1 MRKIMLQDLNT
12 EQPSEPMASDPPL
25 NTDVIGGS
33 GAENAILP
41 LLLMVLHDFHEQNI
55 SYCYWKSSR
64 RVYRGLTGE
73 GDLDLLISQGDQH
86 RAQAILLERGL
97 KCFPCVACR
106 DHPAI
111 LSFLGYDEPSGRIVH
126 LHLHF
131 RLVAGNS
138 LLKNYRLPWEEAI
151 LARTIVHPMLTIRML
166 DPASE
171 ALLLIVRS
179 CLELRRS
186 DPITLRNWRATRH
199 KFALDRREL
208 AARVDRVT
216 LGRRAAELLGHDLAD
231 MLTDTIYGEPTLEDQ
246 RRLRRRIQRKFAAH
260 RAYNAFEAGLRSLG
274 RAVLW
279 AAGTLNKRFLWASRP
294 WSRRAPG
301 GGRVVAVIGVDG
313 SGKSTV
319 VAAIRAWLS
328 EEIDVVPIYFGTG
341 AGRPSLVL
349 WPFKLMVPLITLL
362 LATKP
367 KGASHGKISDRAPGV
382 VYSVLL
388 MVWATVAAIEKRI
401 KLSAAHRGANRG
413 LVVLTDRY
421 PQNEILGFNE
431 GPLMSR
437 LTRVPPWLRRF
448 EATAYSLAR
457 RLPPDLVIK
466 LVVTSETVARREP
479 DMDPAVIRTRIAAV
493 PRLAFPGARVV
504 CIDAEQSL
512 IDVIRAVKREI
523 WRLL

>member
-1 MRKIMLQDLNT
+1 M
-12 EQPSEPMASDPPL
+12 
-25 NTDVIGGS
+25 DVIGRY

-41 LLLMVLHDFHEQNI
+41 LLLMCLDAFHRHNI

-73 GDLDLLISQGDQH
+73 GDLDLLIANEDRH

-97 KCFPCVACR
+97 KLFPCVAYR

-151 LARTIVHPMLTIRML
+151 LARTIVHPILPIRML
-166 DPASE
+166 DPVNE

-186 DPITLRNWRATRH
+186 DPITLRNWSAARQ
-199 KFALDRREL
+199 KLALDRVEL

-216 LGRRAAELLGHDLAD
+216 LSSRAAGLLGRDMAD
-231 MLTDTIYGEPTLEDQ
+231 MLADAIYGEPTLDDQ
-246 RRLRRRIQRKFAAH
+246 RRLRRRIQKYFAAY
-260 RAYNAFEAGLRSLG
+260 RTYNALEAGLRSFG

-279 AAGTLNKRFLWASRP
+279 AAGSLNKRYLWAPRP
-294 WSRRAPG
+294 WSRRVLG
-301 GGRVVAVIGVDG
+301 GGRVVAVVGVDG

-328 EEIDVVPIYFGTG
+328 QEIDVVPIYFGTG
-341 AGRPSLVL
+341 DGRPSLIL

-362 LATKP
+362 LGTKP
-367 KGASHGKISDRAPGV
+367 RGASHGKLSDRAPGLL
-382 VYSVLL
+382 YSVLL
-388 MVWATVAAIEKRI
+388 MVWATVVAIEKRI

-431 GPLMSR
+431 GPLLAR
-437 LTRVPPWLRRF
+437 LTRLPLWLRRF
-448 EATAYSLAR
+448 EATPYSLAHR
-457 RLPPDLVIK
+457 RPPDLVIK
-466 LVVTSETVARREP
+466 LVVTPETAARREP
-479 DMDPAVIRTRIAAV
+479 DMDPAIIRERVADLE
-493 PRLAFPGARVV
+493 RLTFTGARIVRV
-504 CIDAEQSL
+504 DAEQPLS
-512 IDVIRAVKREI
+512 DVMRAVKREI
-523 WRLL
+523 WLLL

>member
-1 MRKIMLQDLNT
+1 MKQDA
-12 EQPSEPMASDPPL
+12 PHKK
-25 NTDVIGGS
+25 DVIDGS
-33 GAENAILP
+33 GVDKGILS
-41 LLLMVLHDFHEQNI
+41 LLWMVLSDFHRQNI
-55 SYCYWKSSR
+55 CYCYWKSIGR
-64 RVYRGLTGE
+64 IYRGLTGE
-73 GDLDLLISQGDQH
+73 GDLDLLVSNEDQH
-86 RAQAILLERGL
+86 RAQAILLGRGL
-97 KCFPCVACR
+97 KRFPCVACR

-151 LARTIVHPMLTIRML
+151 LARTIVHPMLSIRML
-166 DPASE
+166 DPVNE
-171 ALLLIVRS
+171 TLLCIVRS

-186 DPITLRNWRATRH
+186 DPIALRDWRAAER

-208 AARVDRVT
+208 AARVDRVA

-231 MLTDTIYGEPTLEDQ
+231 TLADTIYGDPTRQDQ
-246 RRLRRRIQRKFAAH
+246 RRLRRRIQRHFAAH
-260 RAYNAFEAGLRSLG
+260 RAYNTFEAGLRSLG

-279 AAGTLNKRFLWASRP
+279 AGGNLNKRFLWAPRP
-294 WSRRAPG
+294 WSRRAPCA
-301 GGRVVAVIGVDG
+301 GRVVAVIGVDG

-319 VAAIRAWLS
+319 VATIRAWLS
-328 EEIDVVPIYFGTG
+328 QEMDVVPIYFGTG
-341 AGRPSLVL
+341 DGRPSLVL

-362 LATKP
+362 LRTKP
-367 KGASHGKISDRAPGV
+367 KGASHGKISNRAPGL
-382 VYSVLL
+382 VYSVFL

-413 LVVLTDRY
+413 LVILTDRY
-421 PQNEILGFNE
+421 PQNEIVGFNE

-437 LTRVPPWLRRF
+437 LTTAPLWLRRF
-448 EATAYSLAR
+448 EAAAYSLAH

-466 LVVTSETVARREP
+466 LVVTPETAARREP
-479 DMDPAVIRTRIAAV
+479 NMDPAVIRTRIAEV
-493 PRLAFPGARVV
+493 PQLAFPGARVV

-512 IDVIRAVKREI
+512 ADVIRAVKREI

>member
-1 MRKIMLQDLNT
+1 MKQDAPQNT
-12 EQPSEPMASDPPL
+12 
-25 NTDVIGGS
+25 NVIGSS

-41 LLLMVLHDFHEQNI
+41 LLLMVLNDFHQQSI

-64 RVYRGLTGE
+64 RLYRGLTGE
-73 GDLDLLISQGDQH
+73 GDLDLLVAKEDQH

-97 KCFPCVACR
+97 KLFPCVACR
-106 DHPAI
+106 DHPAM

-171 ALLLIVRS
+171 ALLSIVRS
-179 CLELRRS
+179 CLELRWS
-186 DPITLRNWRATRH
+186 DPIALRNWRAARH
-199 KFALDRREL
+199 KFALDRSEL
-208 AARVDRVT
+208 ATRVDRVT
-216 LGRRAAELLGHDLAD
+216 LGNRAAELLGHDLAD
-231 MLTDTIYGEPTLEDQ
+231 MLADTVCGAPTLADQ
-246 RRLRRRIQRKFAAH
+246 RRLRRRIQRHFAAH
-260 RAYNAFEAGLRSLG
+260 RAYNAFETGLRSLG

-279 AAGTLNKRFLWASRP
+279 AAGSLNRRFLWAPRP
-294 WSRRAPG
+294 WSRRPPG

-328 EEIDVVPIYFGTG
+328 REIDAVPIYFGTG

-362 LATKP
+362 LRTKP
-367 KGASHGKISDRAPGV
+367 KGASHGKISDRAPGLL
-382 VYSVLL
+382 YGVLL

-413 LVVLTDRY
+413 LLVLTDRY
-421 PQNEILGFNE
+421 PQNEIAGFNE
-431 GPLMSR
+431 GPLMSH
-437 LTRVPPWLRRF
+437 LTRVPLWLRRF
-448 EATAYSLAR
+448 EATAYSLAH

-466 LVVTSETVARREP
+466 LLVTPETAARREP
-479 DMDPAVIRTRIAAV
+479 HMDPEVIRTRIADV

-512 IDVIRAVKREI
+512 IDVIRTVKREI